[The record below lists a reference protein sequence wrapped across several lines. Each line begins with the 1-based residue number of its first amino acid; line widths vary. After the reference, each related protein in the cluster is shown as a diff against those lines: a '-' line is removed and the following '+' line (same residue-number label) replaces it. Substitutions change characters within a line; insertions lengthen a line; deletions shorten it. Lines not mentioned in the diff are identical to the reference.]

1 MEQHMY
7 IALIQS
13 ESYQQSPEKTETVG
27 GEHEMRDTINT

>member
-1 MEQHMY
+1 MY
-7 IALIQS
+7 IVLIQS